1 MPPSLSGAMAL
12 TITRVIC
19 AVPPSLR
26 FVWKLSRMM
35 YPDSFSRSSGRRYFN
50 VQIWSLRDVYDIG
63 RFMGYG
69 KAIDF
74 H

>member
-1 MPPSLSGAMAL
+1 
-12 TITRVIC
+12 
-19 AVPPSLR
+19 VPPSLR